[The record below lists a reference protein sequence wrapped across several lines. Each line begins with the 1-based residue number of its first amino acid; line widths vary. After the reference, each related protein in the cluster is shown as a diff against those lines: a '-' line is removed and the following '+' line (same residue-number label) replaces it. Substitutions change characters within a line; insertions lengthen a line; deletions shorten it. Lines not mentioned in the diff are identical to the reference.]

1 MYFGEVPERPDD
13 YPDRR
18 QLARVQVQ
26 SQARWDQ
33 LLGEWMI
40 IASHRQDRT
49 FRPAADQCPLCW
61 PAVPPSAGARSS
73 ASARAMTP
81 PSPT

>member
-1 MYFGEVPERPDD
+1 MAYGDKRVRKAEMRLSDGRQLMYFGEVPERPDD

-33 LLGEWMI
+33 LLGEWVI
-40 IASHRQDRT
+40 IASHRQNRD
-49 FRPAADQCPLCW
+49 L
-61 PAVPPSAGARSS
+61 G
-73 ASARAMTP
+73 
-81 PSPT
+81 